1 MEFKALL
8 LNLSNNGLLMAIL
21 YVALSFIGAYIL
33 DRILIGLLRKI
44 MMKST
49 TDLDD
54 KILETLH
61 RPLYFSILFFGFSI
75 AIELLLNT
83 YKLDSS
89 VSFIVNGLLS
99 TAIIIIWSLAL
110 FRSFIILIQWALK
123 KSRQNSFIQAKT
135 IPLFETIGKIV
146 LFLTAIYL

>member
-1 MEFKALL
+1 
-8 LNLSNNGLLMAIL
+8 
-21 YVALSFIGAYIL
+21 
-33 DRILIGLLRKI
+33 

-83 YKLDSS
+83 YELDPS
-89 VSFIVNGLLS
+89 VSFIINGLLS
-99 TAIIIIWSLAL
+99 SAIIIIWSLAL
-110 FRSFIILIQWALK
+110 FSSFIFLIQWALK
-123 KSRQNSFIQAKT
+123 KSRQNSFIQAIIKKSFNT
-135 IPLFETIGKIV
+135 KQK
-146 LFLTAIYL
+146 